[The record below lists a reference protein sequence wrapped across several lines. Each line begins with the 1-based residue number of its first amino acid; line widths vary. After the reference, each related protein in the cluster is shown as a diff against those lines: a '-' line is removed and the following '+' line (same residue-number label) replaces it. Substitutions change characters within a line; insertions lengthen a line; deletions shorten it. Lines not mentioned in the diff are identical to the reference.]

1 MPRAGR
7 FAEHRP
13 DPSRGR
19 GTSAGGAGAAGSEG
33 GIDGHKG
40 RSFRVLLIVA
50 MAISVPITAYLLVRW
65 LIGVVRLTYWPQLHL
80 WLSIVP
86 AATSALAVAAIGIWR
101 TRGLTKVVRTLV
113 RLAFAVA
120 CLVAVATAWAVW
132 FVVSWTL

>member
-1 MPRAGR
+1 
-7 FAEHRP
+7 
-13 DPSRGR
+13 
-19 GTSAGGAGAAGSEG
+19 
-33 GIDGHKG
+33 
-40 RSFRVLLIVA
+40 